1 MKHPDQATLALHAGG
16 DLNWFARRRMVRHLA
31 QCDRCR
37 DEVDAFAATR
47 EIFTDL
53 GEIPEVPWNRLA
65 AEMKANI
72 RLGLEAGECVRAGE
86 VPLRDTRVFTGFR
99 AAIAMASVVALLVT
113 GLMMERPAPHPVVI
127 ADDTLVVQA
136 TTDGNGIQIRRGG
149 AALRLMNPDSL
160 GPQQR
165 VLYSPGA
172 QGSIRARYVDP
183 ETGNVT
189 VNNVYAD

>member
-16 DLNWFARRRMVRHLA
+16 DLGWFARRRVERHVE
-31 QCDRCR
+31 QCDQCR
-37 DEVDAFAATR
+37 GEVDAFAATR
-47 EIFTDL
+47 EIFSDL
-53 GEIPEVPWNRLA
+53 AEIPEVPWNRLA

-86 VPLRDTRVFTGFR
+86 TPLRDTPIFSGLRTAV
-99 AAIAMASVVALLVT
+99 AMASIVVLLVT
-113 GLMMERPAPHPVVI
+113 GIMLERPTPHAKLAA
-127 ADDTLVVQA
+127 ADDTLVVQSIE
-136 TTDGNGIQIRRGG
+136 DGIQVLRGG
-149 AALRLMNPDSL
+149 AALRLMSPDRL

-165 VLYSPGA
+165 VMYSPDA
-172 QGSIRARYVDP
+172 QGSMRARYVDP

>member
-1 MKHPDQATLALHAGG
+1 RTGATSSAVISKEGSGRKMKHPDQATLALHAGG

-53 GEIPEVPWNRLA
+53 GEIPEVPWNRL
-65 AEMKANI
+65 
-72 RLGLEAGECVRAGE
+72 
-86 VPLRDTRVFTGFR
+86 
-99 AAIAMASVVALLVT
+99 VT

-136 TTDGNGIQIRRGG
+136 TTVGNGIQIRRGG

-189 VNNVYAD
+189 VNNV